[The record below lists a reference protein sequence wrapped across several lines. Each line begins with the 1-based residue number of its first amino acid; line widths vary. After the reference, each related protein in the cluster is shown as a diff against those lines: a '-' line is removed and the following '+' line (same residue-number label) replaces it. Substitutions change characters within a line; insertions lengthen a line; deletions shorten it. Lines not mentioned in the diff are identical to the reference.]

1 MSNINN
7 WLQYELY
14 PNLFEVI
21 DIALP
26 EHNFKKYSGGWKSKT
41 YLNGS
46 PHKNREDKTVITKKA
61 ISCILEQGGD
71 VLNIVNYVIQRDKVE
86 FIEAVKTLADVA
98 NLKLPANTDFNQD
111 NYKNYKDTANIL
123 EDCNS
128 YFIYCLENNNPDE
141 IKTYLTS
148 RGYSKDDIKSMELG
162 YIPSQNQL
170 YKYLTETKNHPK
182 ILVDEIIKLN
192 KGIGDTHQ
200 LTIPYRSGSTIKGF
214 KFRTIGTAT
223 PKYLNSTGLDRLGG
237 FFNLLAVKGNK
248 DIIIVEGELDSL
260 SATSKGIE
268 NVVATGGSN
277 IASEQVKDAIKRG
290 AKSFTL
296 CFDKEISKKQ
306 ETSKRINSAIDILLK
321 EGINKIYIVDLP
333 ALEGEKTDPDRLI
346 KENGITSF
354 KNSIIEASPYYEYK
368 LNEIFSKYS
377 AIEEERA
384 LTPKDVDNLLEDVV
398 NTSLIIND
406 PIDRDRYKK
415 LFTSTEPI
423 KEIGITAESLTITID
438 KLTSTRDK
446 ENQDKEL
453 KKLLSQAKIL
463 QDKGDTNKALELI
476 DKKVKEVKLQ
486 DKTTEFSNLLN
497 SITEDE
503 IRNNL
508 ASKPESLNS
517 GYEIGGE
524 KLLLPSGAI
533 SILCAPTSHGK
544 TTFLINIAINV
555 AKNYQ
560 NKEVHFFSYE
570 EDSDSILINALNTY
584 LDEEISFNNRKT
596 LKSYFTTGSTEYI
609 KSEAI
614 NYFKEKKEAFFKN
627 LIATKR
633 LNIHYSNYNSE
644 TLIESIRYLHKNTNI
659 GAVFI
664 DYIQLLN
671 LPSGKHKTYS
681 RQEEIKAICV
691 ALKDVAVETG
701 LPIILG
707 AQFNRNVTNCL
718 HLHPTKIGEAGD
730 IERIANLIVA
740 FWNNNHKSTGSEGE
754 LNEISKNNLDKK
766 DTFYTEILKQRGG
779 KVGLTELLEYNGNKA
794 TIKNSTEIFDTF

>member
-296 CFDKEISKKQ
+296 CFDKEIS
-306 ETSKRINSAIDILLK
+306 
-321 EGINKIYIVDLP
+321 
-333 ALEGEKTDPDRLI
+333 
-346 KENGITSF
+346 
-354 KNSIIEASPYYEYK
+354 
-368 LNEIFSKYS
+368 
-377 AIEEERA
+377 
-384 LTPKDVDNLLEDVV
+384 
-398 NTSLIIND
+398 
-406 PIDRDRYKK
+406 
-415 LFTSTEPI
+415 
-423 KEIGITAESLTITID
+423 
-438 KLTSTRDK
+438 
-446 ENQDKEL
+446 
-453 KKLLSQAKIL
+453 
-463 QDKGDTNKALELI
+463 
-476 DKKVKEVKLQ
+476 
-486 DKTTEFSNLLN
+486 
-497 SITEDE
+497 
-503 IRNNL
+503 
-508 ASKPESLNS
+508 
-517 GYEIGGE
+517 
-524 KLLLPSGAI
+524 
-533 SILCAPTSHGK
+533 
-544 TTFLINIAINV
+544 
-555 AKNYQ
+555 
-560 NKEVHFFSYE
+560 
-570 EDSDSILINALNTY
+570 
-584 LDEEISFNNRKT
+584 
-596 LKSYFTTGSTEYI
+596 
-609 KSEAI
+609 
-614 NYFKEKKEAFFKN
+614 
-627 LIATKR
+627 
-633 LNIHYSNYNSE
+633 
-644 TLIESIRYLHKNTNI
+644 
-659 GAVFI
+659 
-664 DYIQLLN
+664 
-671 LPSGKHKTYS
+671 
-681 RQEEIKAICV
+681 
-691 ALKDVAVETG
+691 
-701 LPIILG
+701 
-707 AQFNRNVTNCL
+707 
-718 HLHPTKIGEAGD
+718 
-730 IERIANLIVA
+730 
-740 FWNNNHKSTGSEGE
+740 
-754 LNEISKNNLDKK
+754 
-766 DTFYTEILKQRGG
+766 
-779 KVGLTELLEYNGNKA
+779 
-794 TIKNSTEIFDTF
+794 

>member
-1 MSNINN
+1 MSNITD
-7 WLQYELY
+7 WIQYELY

-21 DIALP
+21 DTAFP
-26 EHNFKKYSGGWKSKT
+26 EHNFKRYPGGWKSKT

-46 PHKNREDKTVITKKA
+46 VHKNRTDKTVITKKA
-61 ISCILEQGGD
+61 IGCILEQGGD
-71 VLNIVNYVIQRDKVE
+71 VLSIVNYVIKRDKVE
-86 FIEAVKTLADVA
+86 FIEAVKALADLT
-98 NLKLPANTDFNQD
+98 NLKLPKNTDFNQN
-111 NYKNYKDTANIL
+111 NYKNYRDTANIL

-128 YFIYCLENNNPDE
+128 YFIYCLENTAPDE

-148 RGYSKDDIKSMELG
+148 RGYSKDDIKSMEIG
-162 YIPSQNQL
+162 YIPSQDKL
-170 YKYLTETKNHPK
+170 YKYLIETKNHPK
-182 ILVDEIIKLN
+182 ILVDELIKLN
-192 KGIGDTHQ
+192 KNIGDTHQ

-214 KFRTIGTAT
+214 KFRTTGTAT

-260 SATSKGIE
+260 NATAKGIE
-268 NVVATGGSN
+268 NVVAIGGSN
-277 IASEQVKDAIKRG
+277 IASEQVKDALKRG
-290 AKSFTL
+290 AKTFTL
-296 CFDKEISKKQ
+296 CFDNEKSKEE
-306 ETSKRINSAIDILLK
+306 ETAKRIHSAIDILLK
-321 EGINKIYIVDLP
+321 EGVHKIYIVDLP

-346 KENGITSF
+346 KEVGIDNL
-354 KNSIIEASPYYEYK
+354 KNAIIEALPYYEYK
-368 LNEIFSKYS
+368 LYDILNKYR
-377 AIEEERA
+377 AIEDKRV
-384 LTPKDVDNLLEDVV
+384 LTPKDVDNLLEDVI
-398 NTSLIIND
+398 NTSLIINN

-415 LFTSTEPI
+415 LFTSFDPI
-423 KEIGITAESLTITID
+423 KEIGITVESLTITID
-438 KLTSTRDK
+438 RLTATRDK

-463 QDKGDTNKALELI
+463 QDKGDTDKALELI
-476 DKKVKEVKLQ
+476 EKKVKDVKLQ
-486 DKTTEFSNLLN
+486 DKTTEFSNLLS

-508 ASKPESLNS
+508 ANKPESLNS

-524 KLLLPSGAI
+524 QLLLPSGAI

-544 TTFLINIAINV
+544 TTFLINMAINI

-570 EDSDSILINALNTY
+570 EDRDSILINALNTY
-584 LDEEISFNNRKT
+584 LDDEISLNNRKT
-596 LKSYFTTGSTEYI
+596 LKSYFTTGSTEYM

-614 NYFKEKKEAFFKN
+614 NYFKEKKDAFFKN

-671 LPSGKHKTYS
+671 LPTGKHKTYS

-740 FWNNNHKSTGSEGE
+740 FWNNNHKSTGSDGE
-754 LNEISKNNLDKK
+754 LNEIAKKNLNTP